1 MALGVGPIPGRR
13 RQEKVW
19 SQRCASAVGGPPR
32 WRGSLGAGRG
42 PSPSDGGLARGR
54 CEAVAAPPR
63 RVRFFLESGCLGMQP
78 KVGEGV
84 KPLRGKRVGSARSAG
99 GFNPAGPVGPV
110 GARGSPV
117 GTAAR
122 PLARPP
128 SAHFFRGGARDRL
141 GLARKGRA
149 KVARSLR
156 VMSFTEPPRSDFAAY
171 PGSWAVSSR
180 LLSSRR
186 GGAGPLAP
194 GVCVDRRTV
203 LSPSPTAPAPS
214 GRGSGP
220 RKGCS
225 RSAAVGHPPDP
236 S

>member
-1 MALGVGPIPGRR
+1 MDGAGRR
-13 RQEKVW
+13 AHTRP
-19 SQRCASAVGGPPR
+19 SAARKSMVTEMRLGSGRAAR

-54 CEAVAAPPR
+54 CEAVAAPPAECGSSWS
-63 RVRFFLESGCLGMQP
+63 RVAWECSPKIQPGGSGRPGRCAWIP
-78 KVGEGV
+78 
-84 KPLRGKRVGSARSAG
+84 S
-99 GFNPAGPVGPV
+99 
-110 GARGSPV
+110 V